1 MDNGKNKLKMENRW
15 DKKTAVILANVG
27 TPDEPKVGAVR
38 RYLFQFLNDRRVI
51 DLPWLLQK
59 FLVNVIIVPFRAPK
73 STKLYQL
80 LWTPE
85 GSPLLTIS
93 NDVKEKLQENLGDN
107 YKVFVGMRY
116 QNPSI
121 KKVLCEIKE
130 KEFGKVVILPMFP
143 QYASSTTG
151 TISQLVKTEMAK
163 WYVIPELSIISQ
175 FYDNKGFIKAFANQV
190 KKYKPEEFDHIIFSY
205 HGLPY
210 SQTDKVHPAIKTVN
224 CNCENQMPVH
234 GRYCYKAT
242 CYETTR
248 LLAKDLDLP
257 KESYS
262 VAFQSRLTKNWLKP
276 FSDEEVK
283 RLAQEGKK
291 RVLIVAP
298 AFIADCLETIVEIG
312 IEYQE
317 IFKEYGG
324 EKIQLVES
332 LNASPEW
339 IETLKQIITER

>member
-1 MDNGKNKLKMENRW
+1 MENNLY
-15 DKKTAVILANVG
+15 KKTAVILVNVG

-73 STKLYQL
+73 STKLYEL

-93 NDVKEKLQENLGDN
+93 NKAKIKLQEKLGEN
-107 YKVFVGMRY
+107 YEVFVGMRY
-116 QNPSI
+116 QNPSL
-121 KKVLCEIKE
+121 KKVLHTIKE
-130 KEFGKVVILPMFP
+130 KRFDKIVVLPMFP

-151 TISQLVKTEMAK
+151 TISQLVNTEIAS
-163 WYVIPELSIISQ
+163 WNVIPELSIISQ
-175 FYDNKGFIKAFANQV
+175 FYDHPGFVKAFANQIR
-190 KKYKPEEFDHIIFSY
+190 KYNPEEYDHIIFSY
-205 HGLPY
+205 HGLPFR
-210 SQTDKVHPAIKTVN
+210 QTDKVHPSVKTIN
-224 CNCENQMPVH
+224 CTCEEKMPPH
-234 GRYCYKAT
+234 GSYCYKAT

-248 LLAKDLDLP
+248 LLVDELKLS
-257 KESYS
+257 KEQYS

-276 FSDEEVK
+276 FSDVEVE

-291 RVLIVAP
+291 RVLIAAP

-317 IFKEYGG
+317 IFEEHGG

-332 LNASPEW
+332 INANPDW
-339 IETLKQIITER
+339 IETLHQMITTR